1 MENFSSKYRHSVA
14 LLTVNNSF
22 VTFWLGTLSPKLWR
36 QFVGRGPYGA
46 VWRKAINYRVGD
58 SYITDP
64 DKNVKAK
71 ELREVVNTN
80 VDIGDR
86 GVVMES
92 LVVTPLWSRNTL
104 GLEIVT

>member
-1 MENFSSKYRHSVA
+1 VA
-14 LLTVNNSF
+14 
-22 VTFWLGTLSPKLWR
+22 
-36 QFVGRGPYGA
+36 RGPCGGA
-46 VWRKAINYRVGD
+46 WRKAINYRVGD

-104 GLEIVT
+104 GLEIIT